1 MAHLA
6 FVGTVP
12 NSDMV
17 ARFLQ
22 QHGHYMS
29 AAMQADTDL
38 LICAANIFPD
48 DGSNRPLLR
57 LTPATFPMRLGDLL
71 DQINRT
77 LRLWPLQT
85 QALLQ
90 RDGYE
95 LDTIAHQLRYQQT
108 SIPLTDRETNM
119 MVMLWQTAPA
129 AVSREILLTQLWRY
143 NVQAETHTIETHVY
157 NLRQKFQAAGWPD
170 HLITAADGG
179 YSWHPTQSL

>member
-1 MAHLA
+1 MARLA

-22 QHGHYMS
+22 QHGHSMS
-29 AAMQADTDL
+29 TAVHADTDL
-38 LICAANIFPD
+38 LICATNIFPD
-48 DGSNRPLLR
+48 DGSNRPSLR
-57 LTPATFPMRLGDLL
+57 LPPATFPMRLGDLL

-108 SIPLTDRETNM
+108 NIPLTDRETNM
-119 MVMLWQTAPA
+119 MVMLWEL
-129 AVSREILLTQLWRY
+129 S
-143 NVQAETHTIETHVY
+143 
-157 NLRQKFQAAGWPD
+157 
-170 HLITAADGG
+170 
-179 YSWHPTQSL
+179 